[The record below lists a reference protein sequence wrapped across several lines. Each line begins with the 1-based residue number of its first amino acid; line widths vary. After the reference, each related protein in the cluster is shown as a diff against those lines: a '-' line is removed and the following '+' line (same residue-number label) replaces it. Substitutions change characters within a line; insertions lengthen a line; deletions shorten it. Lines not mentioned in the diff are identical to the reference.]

1 MARFFLKKALGVR
14 NFSMVTW
21 IEGSKRQGTRKL
33 ATAASLPFDPLNQST
48 INNLPVINDYRFY
61 NQDIYHRTPPGF
73 VVREAKYSDAK
84 ELTRLWFSSRNLVFK
99 PDTKTSQW
107 WDDVW
112 KLGIQAGRDVVKTFV
127 VEDKD
132 NNIVAFSRWNV
143 PQPRKA
149 RKEVPIPDF
158 PDERGIEFTEALFS
172 NNSRNR
178 ENIMGNRLHW
188 GCEYLAVGIGHQGKG
203 LASMLVGWGCRQA
216 DAAKLEVYVDRYIT
230 DMPVWK
236 KEDFRFRDWDCVA
249 APSHPAR
256 DFRLVAV
263 VRPANLREHT
273 LQVIHN

>member
-1 MARFFLKKALGVR
+1 MARFFLKKVLGVR

-33 ATAASLPFDPLNQST
+33 ATAASLP
-48 INNLPVINDYRFY
+48 
-61 NQDIYHRTPPGF
+61 TPPGF

-158 PDERGIEFTEALFS
+158 PDERGVEFTEALFS

-188 GCEYLAVGIGHQGKG
+188 GKLPD
-203 LASMLVGWGCRQA
+203 CR
-216 DAAKLEVYVDRYIT
+216 
-230 DMPVWK
+230 
-236 KEDFRFRDWDCVA
+236 
-249 APSHPAR
+249 
-256 DFRLVAV
+256 
-263 VRPANLREHT
+263 
-273 LQVIHN
+273 